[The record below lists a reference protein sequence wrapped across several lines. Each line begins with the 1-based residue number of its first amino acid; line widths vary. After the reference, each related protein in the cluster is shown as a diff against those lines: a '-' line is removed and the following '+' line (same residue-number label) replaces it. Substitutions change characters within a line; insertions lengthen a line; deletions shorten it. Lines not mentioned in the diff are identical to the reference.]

1 MSLQVERN
9 DNDKEKDR
17 IDWRRSKVQELS
29 NQGYSQRDIAQIL
42 RVSNGTVNRDLSILR
57 EQAKVNI
64 NDTLMKGFQKNTV
77 VDDAI
82 RFVSSKSRENQA
94 SSSSSSTED
103 TKESNEAEYNKDG
116 NHLEE
121 EQEEE
126 TGEMTTNEVF

>member
-1 MSLQVERN
+1 LQVERN

-17 IDWRRSKVQELS
+17 IDWRRSEVQELS
-29 NQGYSQRDIAQIL
+29 SQGYSQRDIAQML
-42 RVSNGTVNRDLSILR
+42 QVSNGTVNRDLSILT

-64 NDTLMKGFQKNTV
+64 NDTLMKGFQRNTV

-126 TGEMTTNEVF
+126 TGERTTNEVF

>member
-1 MSLQVERN
+1 LSLQVERN

-17 IDWRRSKVQELS
+17 IDRRRSKVQELS

-42 RVSNGTVNRDLSILR
+42 RVSNGTVNRDLPILR

-77 VDDAI
+77 FDDAI
-82 RFVSSKSRENQA
+82 RFVSSRSREDQA

-121 EQEEE
+121 EQVEE